1 MRNGLILSLAWILAG
16 CQSEPLPSPRSN
28 AEAVLF
34 GPVAMRIH
42 PIFTRVKDWTGDN
55 KPDGVEALV
64 ELQDQFGDPTKAAG
78 RVVFE
83 LYSFQ
88 KFDPQRRGTRLVNPW
103 IGSLMT
109 LEEQRDR
116 WNRTSRT
123 YSFPLLFPQISV
135 DSTYVLTA
143 QFETTS
149 GQRFF
154 DQLILEPARGAYAPQ
169 TLDREQEK
177 NAATQPVIPLGG
189 NVQSTDGSGGPTTEP
204 GTRTPAP

>member
-1 MRNGLILSLAWILAG
+1 M
-16 CQSEPLPSPRSN
+16 
-28 AEAVLF
+28 LF

-55 KPDGVEALV
+55 KPDGVEALI

-123 YSFPLLFPQISV
+123 YSFPLSFAQISV

-154 DQLILEPARGAYAPQ
+154 DQLILEPARGAYAPKE
-169 TLDREQEK
+169 RES
-177 NAATQPVIPLGG
+177 NAATEPVIPSVGASG
-189 NVQSTDGSGGPTTEP
+189 STTQPSGPTSGPTTEP

>member
-1 MRNGLILSLAWILAG
+1 MRNGLLLSLVLVVLG
-16 CQSEPLPSPRSN
+16 CQSEPAPSPRSS
-28 AEAVLF
+28 AESALF

-78 RVVFE
+78 RVIFE

-88 KFDPQRRGTRLVNPW
+88 KFDPQRKGNRLVNPW

-123 YSFPLLFPQISV
+123 YSFPLSYSQVSE
-135 DSTYVLTA
+135 DQTYVLTA
-143 QFETTS
+143 QFETAS

-154 DQLILEPARGAYAPQ
+154 DELILEPARGAYAPKE
-169 TLDREQEK
+169 REK
-177 NAATQPVIPLGG
+177 DAATQPIIP
-189 NVQSTDGSGGPTTEP
+189 VQPAAAPGSANGPTTEP
-204 GTRTPAP
+204 GMRTPAP

>member
-1 MRNGLILSLAWILAG
+1 MRNGLLLSLLVILLG
-16 CQSEPLPSPRSN
+16 CQTEPAPSPRSA
-28 AEAVLF
+28 AEMALF

-78 RVVFE
+78 RVIFE

-88 KFDPQRRGTRLVNPW
+88 KFDPQRKGNRLVNPW

-123 YSFPLLFPQISV
+123 YSFPLSFAPISE
-135 DSTYVLTA
+135 DQTYVLTA
-143 QFETTS
+143 QFESAS

-154 DQLILEPARGAYAPQ
+154 DQLILEPARGAYMP
-169 TLDREQEK
+169 RERER
-177 NAATQPVIPLGG
+177 NAATQPIIPIEPASAP
-189 NVQSTDGSGGPTTEP
+189 STSGPTTEP
-204 GTRTPAP
+204 GVRTPAP